1 MHDSFTLSPGVTV
14 IFSGLIIISGTTEIS
29 VLSSSLSSCSATVSC
44 VVVSSTQTASLT
56 GSLVGSTVTVT
67 VASTVPKE
75 LVASMVYAPASS
87 TVASLIS
94 NVFKSLSKSQE
105 MMNRLFFFFGLI
117 SLPSFF
123 HVIFGSGFPV
133 KRHFFYTMIDEQII
147 RFNIPC
153 TNFKFMTNFVSLSIL
168 NDTKKS
174 RQVCIYHQI
183 ALINV

>member
-1 MHDSFTLSPGVTV
+1 MIIPCQTFQISICRIPLILQDSFILSPGVTV
-14 IFSGLIIISGTTEIS
+14 ISSGSIIISGTTEIS
-29 VLSSSLSSCSATVSC
+29 VLSSSLSSCSAAVSC

-56 GSLVGSTVTVT
+56 GSSSSCSLVGSTVTVT

-94 NVFKSLSKSQE
+94 NVFKSLSISQE

-123 HVIFGSGFPV
+123 HVIFGSGLPV
-133 KRHFFYTMIDEQII
+133 KKIFLLYSD
-147 RFNIPC
+147 
-153 TNFKFMTNFVSLSIL
+153 
-168 NDTKKS
+168 
-174 RQVCIYHQI
+174 
-183 ALINV
+183 

>member
-14 IFSGLIIISGTTEIS
+14 ISSGLIIISGTTEVL

-56 GSLVGSTVTVT
+56 GSSSSVFLVGSTVTVT

-94 NVFKSLSKSQE
+94 NVFKSLSISQE
-105 MMNRLFFFFGLI
+105 MMNRLSFFFGLI

-123 HVIFGSGFPV
+123 QVIFGSGVPV
-133 KRHFFYTMIDEQII
+133 KKYSSNAVIAKQIT
-147 RFNIPC
+147 RFNIC
-153 TNFKFMTNFVSLSIL
+153 HAQIL
-168 NDTKKS
+168 ILRKMFID
-174 RQVCIYHQI
+174 
-183 ALINV
+183 